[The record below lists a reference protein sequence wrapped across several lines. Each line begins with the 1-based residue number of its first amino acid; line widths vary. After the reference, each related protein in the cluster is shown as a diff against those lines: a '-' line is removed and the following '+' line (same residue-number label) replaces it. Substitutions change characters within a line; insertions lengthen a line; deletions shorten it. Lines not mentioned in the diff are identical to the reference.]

1 MAETKGLAWY
11 ERVTEERREL
21 DQKLACLRAFIEANR
36 DRASSTI
43 TADEYYRLLAQRGA
57 MQDYS
62 AILSARIA
70 AFETER
76 RR

>member
-1 MAETKGLAWY
+1 MAEAKGLAWY
-11 ERVTEERREL
+11 ERVVEEKREL
-21 DQKLACLRAFIEANR
+21 DQKLASLRTFIEANR

-62 AILSARIA
+62 AILAARIA
-70 AFETER
+70 VIDAGR
-76 RR
+76 RL